1 MKKTIKTLLLSTIFL
16 AFSAQAKEQT
26 IELEDNSSL
35 LHKWK
40 ILAESPSLRKQ
51 GTEVNISWEFKKN
64 GTLLTKATDSRARTG
79 AMTITVKYS
88 VEDGVIKKQLKPS
101 SDKTESC
108 KVVEPQGEYLKIQK
122 RSGTKSKIKIEDKHM
137 ILHCKYL
144 YYYLEKQ

>member
-1 MKKTIKTLLLSTIFL
+1 MKKTIKTLLLSTLFL

-26 IELEDNSSL
+26 IELEDNSTL

-40 ILAESPSLRKQ
+40 ILAEAPSLRKP
-51 GTEVNISWEFKKN
+51 GTEVNITWEFKKD

-79 AMTITVKYS
+79 AMTIAVKYS
-88 VEDGVIKKQLKPS
+88 IEDGVIKKQLKPS

-108 KVVEPQGEYLKIQK
+108 KVVDPQGEYLKIQK
-122 RSGTKSKIKIEDKHM
+122 RSGEKLKIKIEDKHM

-144 YYYLEKQ
+144 YYYLEK